1 MREKK
6 FYEILVTGGAGF
18 MGSHVVDSL
27 ISAGKKVVV
36 IDDLSGGFRENVN
49 PKATFI
55 KGSIFNRKLVN
66 SVFESRKI
74 KFVFHLAAYAAEGLS
89 HYIKRYNYNNN
100 LIGSINLINAAVNHN
115 VECFVFTSSIAV
127 YGNNALPMTEDMTPM
142 PVDSYG
148 IAKLAVEQELN
159 VSHDLFGLNYIIFR
173 PHNVYGEKQNIGDK
187 YRNVIGIFM
196 NQIMMRKPLTIFG
209 KGEQTRAFTY
219 IKDIAPVMAQSIY
232 VKDAYNQIF
241 NIGADKQY
249 TVNELAAAVSKAM
262 GVKPDIRYVEEREEV
277 KHAYC
282 AHNKINKFFN
292 GSAEYSLSDGLAVM
306 AEWSKSNGS
315 KRSKKFKNIEIQKNL
330 PPTWL
335 S

>member
-1 MREKK
+1 
-6 FYEILVTGGAGF
+6 
-18 MGSHVVDSL
+18 
-27 ISAGKKVVV
+27 
-36 IDDLSGGFRENVN
+36 
-49 PKATFI
+49 
-55 KGSIFNRKLVN
+55 
-66 SVFESRKI
+66 
-74 KFVFHLAAYAAEGLS
+74 
-89 HYIKRYNYNNN
+89 
-100 LIGSINLINAAVNHN
+100 

-127 YGNNALPMTEDMTPM
+127 YGNNALPMTDDMTPM

-148 IAKLAVEQELN
+148 IAKLAVEEELN